1 MATKLQEIEKITRHA
16 KRIASG
22 KDAVKPGQPISITE
36 AWSVGDCAR
45 QGDLYIDV
53 IESPCACPSGFVAVN
68 VTDKD
73 RQLVP
78 GNTEGAKH
86 VLANLDGVTMYRPE
100 NWNEES
106 LVGPILVF
114 GKPNTIKHPTHGH
127 VHIPAGFAVA
137 CNYQVEF
144 DAQQRRKMRARD

>member
-1 MATKLQEIEKITRHA
+1 MATKVQEIDKITRHA

-22 KDAVKPGQPISITE
+22 KDTVKPGQPIHMTD
-36 AWSVGDCAR
+36 AWTVGDCAR

-53 IESPCACPSGFVAVN
+53 IESPKKCPQGFVAVEL
-68 VTDKD
+68 TDKD

-86 VLANLDGVTMYRPE
+86 VLENLAGVTMYRPE

-106 LVGPILVF
+106 LVGPILILSR
-114 GKPNTIKHPTHGH
+114 PNTIKHPTHGH

-137 CNYQVEF
+137 CNYQVEY
-144 DAQQRRKMRARD
+144 DAQLRREARARD